1 MNHIRIIK
9 PALLIRMIFF
19 LSGLALVS
27 CPRPINTIVRSVKA
41 DGQYDTEYPSANC
54 AGELEKISQSIKL
67 LNSIAY
73 YKQYVFPDSAH
84 IRYKEIERSTLNSPD
99 NEINYFNNTA
109 SGTATL
115 ILSSQTTAAL
125 LTCAHIIDFPDTIIR
140 YMKGNYPEKS
150 YIKSIAYKEKQ
161 INYINDLPEGNEI
174 ELLVID
180 RENDIAIVG
189 RHSSII
195 TEDTRLQPVIS
206 CPIGKARDLHLGN
219 FVYLMGFP
227 RGNKMI
233 SSGLV
238 SDPGRGRD
246 GGFLVD
252 TPFNRGFSGGI
263 VLAIR
268 DGVPN
273 FELVGIAKS
282 SAAEF
287 EHVLR
292 PAEQT
297 DFAQYDM
304 FTPYAG
310 DVYIDNKA
318 SIQYGVTNIVPIET
332 VIRIIKQKNRH
343 LTLLGY
349 DFSQF
354 LNGK

>member
-1 MNHIRIIK
+1 MNHTRNIKSAALAGMLFII
-9 PALLIRMIFF
+9 
-19 LSGLALVS
+19 SGLTLVS
-27 CPRPINTIVRSVKA
+27 CPRPVNTIVRPVKA

-54 AGELEKISQSIKL
+54 AGELERISQSIKL

-73 YKQYVFPDSAH
+73 YKQYVFPDSIR
-84 IRYKEIERSTLNSPD
+84 IRYKEIDRTILNSPD

-115 ILSSQTTAAL
+115 ILSTQNSVAL
-125 LTCAHIIDFPDTIIR
+125 VTCAHIVDFPDTIIR
-140 YMKGNYPEKS
+140 YMRGDFRNKT

-161 INYINDLPEGNEI
+161 TNYINDLPDGRDIEI
-174 ELLVID
+174 LLID
-180 RENDIAIVG
+180 PENDIAIAG
-189 RHSSII
+189 RHNEIA
-195 TEDTRLQPVIS
+195 TGNAPPQPVLQ
-206 CPIGKARDLHLGN
+206 CPIGKARDLQWGN

-238 SDPGRGRD
+238 SDPNRGRD

-282 SAAEF
+282 AAAEF
-287 EHVLR
+287 EHILTPSER
-292 PAEQT
+292 T
-297 DFAQYDM
+297 DFSQYDA
-304 FTPYAG
+304 FTPYDG
-310 DVYIDNKA
+310 EMYIQNKA

-332 VIRIIKQKNRH
+332 VLRIIRQNSRH
-343 LTLLGY
+343 FSLLGY
-349 DFSQF
+349 DFRQF
-354 LNGK
+354 LESK

>member
-1 MNHIRIIK
+1 MKPIRHFKYILLTGGLIIG
-9 PALLIRMIFF
+9 
-19 LSGLALVS
+19 LSLTTSS
-27 CPRPINTIVRSVKA
+27 CAKKIYNVTHEVFT
-41 DGQYDTEYPSANC
+41 DGQYDTEFPAANC
-54 AGELEKISQSIKL
+54 AEQIATLSQAIKL

-73 YKQYVFPDSAH
+73 YKQYVFPDTVL
-84 IRYKEIERSTLNSPD
+84 IRLKDIDRAYLQRYAVQ
-99 NEINYFNNTA
+99 INYFNNTA

-115 ILSSQTTAAL
+115 ILSNPSAVAL
-125 LTCAHIIDFPDTIIR
+125 LTCAHIVDFPDTIIKYVR
-140 YMKGNYPEKS
+140 NDGPAKTYV
-150 YIKSIAYKEKQ
+150 KSIAFKEKQ
-161 INYINDLPEGNEI
+161 TNYISELAEGRDIEI
-174 ELLVID
+174 LLLD
-180 RENDIAIVG
+180 RENDVAIVG
-189 RHSSII
+189 RQVSQMIKDI
-195 TEDTRLQPVIS
+195 QPVLN
-206 CPIGKARDLHLGN
+206 CPLGKARDLKWGN

-238 SDPGRGRD
+238 SDPNRGRD

-287 EHVLR
+287 EHILK
-292 PAEQT
+292 PPEKI
-297 DFAQYDM
+297 DYSEYDD
-304 FTPYAG
+304 FTPYDG
-310 DVYIDNKA
+310 EMYIENKA

-332 VIRIIKQKNRH
+332 VIRIIRQNTRR
-343 LTLLGY
+343 LNLLGY

-354 LNGK
+354 LEDKK